1 MSDLK
6 ARLRDALWYLENF
19 VYIRTKDQS
28 LVKLCMKPAQK
39 RLYDIIAAER
49 AAGRPVRIVILKARQ
64 LGFSTVIE
72 ALFFHDTAT
81 RRLVET
87 LIIAHSSDATTKLF
101 RMNKLFFDKLPKA
114 LRPMRKNS
122 NAREI
127 VFENPEKDAE
137 KKARNP
143 GLLSAIRCVTAG
155 SDGAGRGS
163 TLTNVHAS
171 EAAFWKSM
179 KETLDGLLSAVPDD
193 PQTAVIIE
201 STPNGFNEFKDFWDD
216 AVAGRN
222 AFLPLFFPWYEEPGY
237 RKEVPPGTEWTEDE
251 LALKETY
258 ELDDE
263 QLAWRRWCIRNN
275 LGGDEVK
282 FRQEYPSCP
291 EEAFLMSGNPFFENE
306 IILLQIQ
313 TAPQPLRRGRF
324 AYDEGDGGCPKNIRW
339 EEDTR
344 GEVCIWEEPQ
354 SGFPYVL
361 GGDTAG
367 DGSDRFT
374 AHLINNHS
382 GAQAAELLYDGRSE
396 LWYAQQVYCLGKHFN
411 TALLGIEINYSTYP
425 ERKLEEW
432 HYPKLYIR
440 EKTDDAN
447 RELQS
452 RKLGWNTT
460 HNTRQRIL
468 ANLHAVMKDTPEVV
482 KSADTLREMLVFIR
496 NEHMR
501 PEAAAGEHDDLVM
514 AAAICHGIRDQQS
527 AEITKQ
533 TKQKQGKLREQLEKG
548 KRTRRR

>member
-6 ARLRDALWYLENF
+6 EKLRDGLFYVENF
-19 VYIRTKDQS
+19 ISIRTKDQK
-28 LVKLCMKPAQK
+28 LVKLRMKPAQRK
-39 RLYDIIAAER
+39 LYDIIEAER

-87 LIIAHSSDATTKLF
+87 LIMAHSSDATTKLF
-101 RMNKLFFDKLPKA
+101 RMNKLFYDALPAA

-155 SDGAGRGS
+155 SEGAGRGS

-171 EAAFWKSM
+171 EAAFWKRM

-193 PQTAVIIE
+193 PHTAVIIE

-222 AFLPLFFPWYEEPGY
+222 AFMPLFFPWYEEPGY

-258 ELDDE
+258 QLDDE

-275 LGGDEVK
+275 MGGDAVK

-313 TAPQPLRRGRF
+313 AAPQPLHRGRF
-324 AYDEGDGGCPKNIRW
+324 VYDEGDGGRPQNIRW
-339 EEDTR
+339 EEDPR
-344 GEVCIWEEPQ
+344 GEICIWEDPQ
-354 SGFPYVL
+354 RNFPYVL

-374 AHLINNHS
+374 GHLINNATS
-382 GAQAAELLYDGRSE
+382 EQAAELLYDGRSE
-396 LWYAQQVYCLGKHFN
+396 LWYTQQVYCLGKHFN

-460 HNTRQRIL
+460 PSTRPRIL
-468 ANLHAVMKDTPEVV
+468 ANLHAVMKDSPEAV

-496 NEHMR
+496 NAHMR

-514 AAAICHGIRDQQS
+514 AAAICHGIRDQQAMVPT
-527 AEITKQ
+527 AETREKTK
-533 TKQKQGKLREQLEKG
+533 TLRSKLEGK
-548 KRTRRR
+548 KRRK

>member
-171 EAAFWKSM
+171 EAAFWRSM

-222 AFLPLFFPWYEEPGY
+222 GFLPLFFPWYEEPGY

-313 TAPQPLRRGRF
+313 TAPQPIRRGRF

-452 RKLGWNTT
+452 RKLGWNT
-460 HNTRQRIL
+460 NASTRPRIV

-527 AEITKQ
+527 VEITKQ